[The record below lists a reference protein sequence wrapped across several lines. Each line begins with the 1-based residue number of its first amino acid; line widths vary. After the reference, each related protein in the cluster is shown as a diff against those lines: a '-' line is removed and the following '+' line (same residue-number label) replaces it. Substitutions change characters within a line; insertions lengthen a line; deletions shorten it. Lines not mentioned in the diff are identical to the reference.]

1 MRDKNHATT
10 SLLKRILVNCSA
22 QAKQYGSCVSSRV
35 PEVEQDMC
43 LKEFLLL
50 KSCMQNVEEKLSNM
64 IGEASSSGHSCF
76 SGSNALSHVY
86 IQYPPLRCHIPG
98 SRRLFYDDGNKLI
111 LSLTSNQVFSWKTA
125 PYNPYA
131 APSSDPISEGPVLSI
146 RYSLD
151 LKLLAIQRSSHEIQ
165 IWNKETGDTFSQ
177 KCRPESE
184 SILGFFWTDCP
195 TCDIV
200 FVKTSGLELF
210 SCNAG
215 SRSLH
220 LVETKKLNIS
230 WFIYT
235 HESRLVLLAS
245 GMQCKSFTGYQLS
258 SAGIVRLPRF
268 EMVMAKSE
276 ANDKPILAAEDIHII
291 TVWQDYCLQFDR
303 VAMLLHS
310 YRFYRDAVVPQ
321 GSLPIY
327 SNRIAVSV
335 VDKFLLVHQVEAKI
349 HKHLFLPLP
358 LLLRG
363 FSRANAASS
372 QITLRNSGAS
382 ESKDLSDTEAISA
395 SSSEVPLILEFL
407 QRRKLEAD
415 KARHLCLGI
424 VRTIILERKPVPMV
438 SRAIDILL
446 TAYSHA
452 IKTGSYYKR
461 IIAEETSASGASNL
475 SRPSAV
481 VNESITGVD
490 ASGKFSRQEPE
501 SGTENESYRSDLR
514 TSDSD
519 GSLKMN
525 SQNPDQPIGTT
536 ERGYLL
542 EPDAAGAEVLPAGQS
557 QSPGPSNN
565 QLNSN
570 ASERHQPQVT
580 ASAAASPADLY
591 GSVFTP
597 VDEEM
602 GGDGSYLTAI
612 LVEFLRSASLEKL
625 KVDPNI
631 YVLMAQILGRDERYA
646 ELGLFVM
653 NKIIEPSKEV
663 ALQLL
668 ESGREN
674 LQIRKL
680 GLGMLRQL
688 SLHHDYVLLLVQD
701 GYYLEALRYARKHQ
715 VNTVR
720 PSLFLEAAHS
730 SKDPLHVAVVLRFFS
745 DFIPGFKSTA
755 DHHMYH
761 RIVAEMNTCFIFLSC
776 SFIFTSAFGLIK
788 RGKQRQDSV
797 ILYVNFLGSA
807 EEKNPMENNFYA
819 FLSEIRSDV
828 GNLWIFGKWSIDV
841 SGSGASASFY
851 LDNVPMVLL

>member
-1 MRDKNHATT
+1 MGGEILGKYRVAISYIGARISVMKDKNHATT

-22 QAKQYGSCVSSRV
+22 RAKQYGSCVSSRV
-35 PEVEQDMC
+35 PEVERDMC

-50 KSCMQNVEEKLSNM
+50 KSCTQNVEEKLSNM

-276 ANDKPILAAEDIHII
+276 ANDKPILAAEDVHII
-291 TVWQDYCLQFDR
+291 TVYGRIYCLQFDR

-335 VDKFLLVHQVEAKI
+335 VDNILLVHQVEAKVVI
-349 HKHLFLPLP
+349 IYDIFADSQAPISAPLP

-372 QITLRNSGAS
+372 QITLKNSGAS
-382 ESKDLSDTEAISA
+382 ESKDLSDTEVTIYGEQWNFLVPDLVCDVSNGFLWKINVDLEAISA

-475 SRPSAV
+475 SRPSVV
-481 VNESITGVD
+481 VNESIIGVD

-501 SGTENESYRSDLR
+501 SGTENESYRSNLR

-519 GSLKMN
+519 GSLKMI

-542 EPDAAGAEVLPAGQS
+542 EPDAAGAEVLPTGQS
-557 QSPGPSNN
+557 RSPVPSNN

-591 GSVFTP
+591 GSVFAP

-668 ESGREN
+668 ESGRQN

-745 DFIPGFKSTA
+745 DFIPGLRAPPIT
-755 DHHMYH
+755 
-761 RIVAEMNTCFIFLSC
+761 TCTI
-776 SFIFTSAFGLIK
+776 A
-788 RGKQRQDSV
+788 
-797 ILYVNFLGSA
+797 
-807 EEKNPMENNFYA
+807 
-819 FLSEIRSDV
+819 
-828 GNLWIFGKWSIDV
+828 
-841 SGSGASASFY
+841 
-851 LDNVPMVLL
+851 LLLR

>member
-1 MRDKNHATT
+1 
-10 SLLKRILVNCSA
+10 
-22 QAKQYGSCVSSRV
+22 
-35 PEVEQDMC
+35 
-43 LKEFLLL
+43 
-50 KSCMQNVEEKLSNM
+50 M
-64 IGEASSSGHSCF
+64 IGEASSSSHSCF

-86 IQYPPLRCHIPG
+86 IQYPPLRCDIPG

-165 IWNKETGDTFSQ
+165 IWNKETGDTCSQ

-276 ANDKPILAAEDIHII
+276 ANDKPILAAEDVHII
-291 TVWQDYCLQFDR
+291 TVYGRIYCLQFDR

-335 VDKFLLVHQVEAKI
+335 VDNILLVHQVEAKVVI
-349 HKHLFLPLP
+349 IYDMFADSQAPISAPLP

-372 QITLRNSGAS
+372 QITLKTSGAS
-382 ESKDLSDTEAISA
+382 ESKDLSDTEVTIYGDQWNFLVPDLVCDVSNGFLWKINVDLEAISA

-415 KARHLCLGI
+415 KARNLCLGI
-424 VRTIILERKPVPMV
+424 IRTIILERKPVPMV

-475 SRPSAV
+475 SRPSVV
-481 VNESITGVD
+481 VNESIIGVD

-501 SGTENESYRSDLR
+501 SGTENESYRSNLR

-525 SQNPDQPIGTT
+525 SQNPDEPIGRT

-542 EPDAAGAEVLPAGQS
+542 EPDAAGGEVPPTGQS
-557 QSPGPSNN
+557 RILGPTSNN

-591 GSVFTP
+591 GTVFAP

-625 KVDPNI
+625 KVNPNI
-631 YVLMAQILGRDERYA
+631 YVLMVQILARDERYA

-668 ESGREN
+668 ESGRQN

-720 PSLFLEAAHS
+720 PSLFLEAAHA

-745 DFIPGFKSTA
+745 DFFPGFKSTT

-761 RIVAEMNTCFIFLSC
+761 RIVAEMNS
-776 SFIFTSAFGLIK
+776 
-788 RGKQRQDSV
+788 
-797 ILYVNFLGSA
+797 
-807 EEKNPMENNFYA
+807 
-819 FLSEIRSDV
+819 
-828 GNLWIFGKWSIDV
+828 
-841 SGSGASASFY
+841 
-851 LDNVPMVLL
+851 